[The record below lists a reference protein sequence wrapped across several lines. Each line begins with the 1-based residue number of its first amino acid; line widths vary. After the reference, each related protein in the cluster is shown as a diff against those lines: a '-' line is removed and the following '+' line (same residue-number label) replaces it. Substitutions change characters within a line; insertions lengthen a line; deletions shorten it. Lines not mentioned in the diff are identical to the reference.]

1 MRKIPVKEAIGRI
14 NIVKMTILLKAI
26 YRFNAMAIQIP
37 ITFFTKLEQIILKF
51 V

>member
-1 MRKIPVKEAIGRI
+1 MERYTALMGLK

-26 YRFNAMAIQIP
+26 YIFNAMAIQIP
-37 ITFFTKLEQIILKF
+37 ITFFTNLEQIMLKF